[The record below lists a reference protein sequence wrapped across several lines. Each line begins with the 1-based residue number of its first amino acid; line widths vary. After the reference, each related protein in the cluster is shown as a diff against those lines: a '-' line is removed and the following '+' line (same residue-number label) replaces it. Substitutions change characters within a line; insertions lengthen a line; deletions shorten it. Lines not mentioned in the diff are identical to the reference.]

1 MNNNSKTREFVLSKG
16 IPLMSSVNS
25 SFPWSNSF
33 LESADMQIDTCT
45 TLQYKTK
52 QWILSILDVL
62 NTSLTADEYL
72 WIKNEVAE
80 WDDSQ
85 WERVVHSL
93 FTSLRTGRDFCHAK
107 TELLATN
114 ERNKPLD
121 YLIICPTSNVSSYA
135 RNIERMLEIMYR
147 SKKGGLLA
155 IVLDSAIDPEWISL
169 LKRKLDAS
177 NIPYYLFQN
186 YTNLGYLQSIKVA
199 VNEIMNLDFSYVGF
213 VDDDAYVNRMDH
225 YDLLI
230 SLLEKCEKLYSV
242 SGLSC
247 DENSNSLIHNFLNT
261 TNNYSFFQEAYEQGH
276 MLSKPHIHGGG
287 GACLLRKKDFL
298 TSLDVSLSNN
308 TLLGPTISVLGRSE
322 WYECRAIN
330 SSLVLHPTK
339 TTFFEWFCMIRK
351 YGKTW
356 KHLKSL
362 IGLPDN
368 FTEEYFLKERAVF
381 ESMRWG
387 KEFEK
392 YKLLKTM
399 RSKISLRTP

>member
-1 MNNNSKTREFVLSKG
+1 MISRN
-16 IPLMSSVNS
+16 I
-25 SFPWSNSF
+25 FPWNDTF
-33 LESADMQIDTCT
+33 LDTCNIQIHSCA
-45 TLQYKTK
+45 TLQEKTK
-52 QWILSILDVL
+52 QWMLSILDVL
-62 NTSLTADEYL
+62 NTSLTTDEYL
-72 WIKNEVAE
+72 WIAKEISE
-80 WDDSQ
+80 WDDDQ
-85 WERVVHSL
+85 WMRVVHSL
-93 FTSLRTGRDFCHAK
+93 VPNLWVARDFSHAR
-107 TELLATN
+107 TELLATKEKN
-114 ERNKPLD
+114 TPLD
-121 YLIICPTSNVSSYA
+121 YLIVCPTSNVSSYA

-147 SKKGGLLA
+147 SKKRGLLA
-155 IVLDSAIDPEWISL
+155 IVLDSAIDPEWSST

-177 NIPYYLFQN
+177 NIPYYLFKN

-213 VDDDAYVNRMDH
+213 VDDDAYINRTDH

-276 MLSKPHIHGGG
+276 TLSKPHIHGGG
-287 GACLLRKKDFL
+287 GACLLRKNDFL
-298 TSLDVSLSNN
+298 ASLDVSLSNN

-322 WYECRAIN
+322 WSECRAIN

-339 TTFFEWFCMIRK
+339 TSFFEWFCMIRK
-351 YGKTW
+351 YSETW
-356 KHLKSL
+356 KHLKSI

-368 FTEEYFLKERAVF
+368 FTQEYFLKERAVF
-381 ESMRWG
+381 ESIRWG

-399 RSKISLRTP
+399 RSQISLRTP